1 MTLMAGAHV
10 FVVVVVARF
19 VGQIAR
25 ICATLFVGVLGVL
38 TMHVAGLKTLV
49 LARGETLLT
58 ARIVGAL
65 LIFAMLTVL
74 ASMMSIVASHAARS
88 VSPALHQ
95 KMAVLAIISLPKLVA
110 HLALRIGS
118 NFVKLMGQNKAFAQ
132 AGVVDRLKILREQ
145 LERLFAKFASRANV
159 LCRVSPVEGRIEPFH
174 GETVAGFSRLPSG
187 SNSAMRNI
195 SSH

>member
-49 LARGETLLT
+49 LARGDTLLT
-58 ARIVGAL
+58 ARIVGAPL
-65 LIFAMLTVL
+65 VL
-74 ASMMSIVASHAARS
+74 GTLAVIASPTSIVASHAARP
-88 VSPALHQ
+88 VGPALLR
-95 KMAVLAIISLPKLVA
+95 KMAELAIIALSKLMA

-118 NFVKLMGQNKAFAQ
+118 KFVKLAARNEAFAQ
-132 AGVVDRLKILREQ
+132 AGVVD
-145 LERLFAKFASRANV
+145 
-159 LCRVSPVEGRIEPFH
+159 
-174 GETVAGFSRLPSG
+174 
-187 SNSAMRNI
+187 
-195 SSH
+195 